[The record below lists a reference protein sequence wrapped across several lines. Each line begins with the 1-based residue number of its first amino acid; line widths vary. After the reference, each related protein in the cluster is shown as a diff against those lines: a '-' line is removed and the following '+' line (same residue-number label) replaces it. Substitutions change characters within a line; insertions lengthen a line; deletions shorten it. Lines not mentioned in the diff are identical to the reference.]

1 MGSLNDEPL
10 LNDPVNF
17 RSWLQEF
24 FSVAAFLSLF
34 WGLLFSL
41 NFFIKRSNLR
51 NKYERFLA
59 TFGITVALG
68 HVKIFTTNLNRFFA
82 RCSKCCPRWQRKWF
96 CVGAIFGLVAMVSSV
111 VILILSLWNTFT
123 IERYKKQQQP
133 HQKLT
138 MVVPGLNLPSSQV
151 SSWLNCRFR
160 GCIVYIFKSENVN
173 FSVMNK
179 RIGVF
184 VDELLDGGLGGAQAR

>member
-1 MGSLNDEPL
+1 MAS
-10 LNDPVNF
+10 
-17 RSWLQEF
+17 EF
-24 FSVAAFLSLF
+24 LSVAAFLSLF

-51 NKYERFLA
+51 TKYERFLA
-59 TFGITVALG
+59 IFGITVALG
-68 HVKIFTTNLNRFFA
+68 HVKIFTTSLNRFFA

-123 IERYKKQQQP
+123 IERDKKQQEP

-151 SSWLNCRFR
+151 SS
-160 GCIVYIFKSENVN
+160 
-173 FSVMNK
+173 
-179 RIGVF
+179 
-184 VDELLDGGLGGAQAR
+184 